1 MSPELL
7 IVGAGPAGVS
17 AALWAR
23 ALSLDVLLLE
33 SAPAPGGQLHAVH
46 FHPPDLPGIES
57 GAGPD
62 IAASYARQLAR
73 QQVPVRSEV
82 VATALE
88 PAGPEGAPAVRLST
102 GERVQARSVLIAT
115 GVRRRR
121 LEVPG
126 ERELEGRGVSYSAT
140 RDREWLMGRRVAVV
154 GGGDAAFENSL
165 LLTAAGC
172 QVVLLVRGP
181 ARARPDFRRRVA
193 EDPRI
198 ELHEGVRVTHVL
210 GESAVTGLSVAA
222 AGEEE
227 ESGVVECEAVVVKIG
242 VRPNTE
248 WCCDVLAHDP
258 EGFLRIDERFA
269 TSVPMVFAAGDCTR
283 PALPSIPVAL
293 AHGAQAA
300 AVIRAALH
308 GH

>member
-23 ALSLDVLLLE
+23 ALELDVLLIE
-33 SAPAPGGQLHAVH
+33 SAPSPGGQLHAVH

-73 QQVPVRSEV
+73 QGVPVRAEV

-88 PAGPEGAPAVRLST
+88 QGGADAAPAVRLST
-102 GERVQARSVLIAT
+102 GERIQAQAVLIAT

-126 ERELEGRGVSYSAT
+126 ERELEGRGVSYSAN
-140 RDREWLMGRRVAVV
+140 RDREWLARRRVAVV
-154 GGGDAAFENSL
+154 GGGDGAFENAL
-165 LLTAAGC
+165 LLTGMGC
-172 QVVLLVRGP
+172 DVVLLVRGEV
-181 ARARPDFRRRVA
+181 RARPEFRRRVA
-193 EDPRI
+193 ADTRI
-198 ELHEGVRVTHVL
+198 ELREHVRVTGMV
-210 GESAVTGLSVAA
+210 GQDAVTALRLSTQ
-222 AGEEE
+222 AGEADE
-227 ESGVVECEAVVVKIG
+227 VRCEAVVVKVG

-248 WCCDVLAHDP
+248 WCREVLAHDD
-258 EGFLRIDERFA
+258 EGYLHIDARFA
-269 TSVPMVFAAGDCTR
+269 ASAPGVFAAGDCTR

-300 AVIRAALH
+300 AVIRAMLH
-308 GH
+308 GS